1 MNSPWLRDDCHDE
14 GMRRRA
20 PLTLEEQ
27 PPLHTEYALNAKFGR
42 GDLAAILE
50 RADFPGCS
58 PFVAPRRAP
67 PPTPENKLPIDEIAA
82 SGVATYRI
90 LFVDQHLAAPG
101 KCEG

>member
-1 MNSPWLRDDCHDE
+1 MIVTIRY
-14 GMRRRA
+14 A
-20 PLTLEEQ
+20 PSCSADIREQ
-27 PPLHTEYALNAKFGR
+27 PPLHTEYALNDKFGR

-58 PFVAPRRAP
+58 PFVAPRRAL
-67 PPTPENKLPIDEIAA
+67 PPTPDNKLPIDEIAA
-82 SGVATYRI
+82 SGAVTYRI